1 MSSRRPSITSIPAQ
15 CVIDLAIGITSLN
28 NRIEDDVSEI
38 CRKVLK
44 PFREDYR
51 SKIERRSTEGLDR
64 CLKDIVRSLRIH
76 LCFHWG
82 VAESSMTETGIDMEI
97 ETETTASKDHETGCY
112 GEIAEL
118 ESGLGLISKQEE
130 ENILEFVI
138 DPGSL
143 LLEMVSWEAAIK
155 LHN

>member
-15 CVIDLAIGITSLN
+15 CVIDLAKGITSLN

-38 CRKVLK
+38 CRKVLE

-51 SKIERRSTEGLDR
+51 SKLERRSTEGLDR

-76 LCFHWG
+76 LCFHCG
-82 VAESSMTETGIDMEI
+82 VAEI

-155 LHN
+155 LRN

>member
-1 MSSRRPSITSIPAQ
+1 MLSLRSSR
-15 CVIDLAIGITSLN
+15 VV
-28 NRIEDDVSEI
+28 DDG
-38 CRKVLK
+38 
-44 PFREDYR
+44 D
-51 SKIERRSTEGLDR
+51 
-64 CLKDIVRSLRIH
+64 
-76 LCFHWG
+76 
-82 VAESSMTETGIDMEI
+82 GIDMEI

>member
-15 CVIDLAIGITSLN
+15 CVIDLAKGITSLN

-51 SKIERRSTEGLDR
+51 SKGLDR

-76 LCFHWG
+76 LCFHCG
-82 VAESSMTETGIDMEI
+82 VAESSMTETEIDMEI

-130 ENILEFVI
+130 QNILEFVI

-155 LHN
+155 LRN

>member
-15 CVIDLAIGITSLN
+15 CVIDLAKGITSLN

-51 SKIERRSTEGLDR
+51 SKLERRSTEGLDR

-76 LCFHWG
+76 LCFHCG

-118 ESGLGLISKQEE
+118 ESSLGLISKQEE
-130 ENILEFVI
+130 QNILEFVI

-155 LHN
+155 LRN